1 MLIVQKVLENATKYV
16 QNAKDKKMSKKRLK
30 FLFMA
35 GALFLSVFFR
45 HIVIKYHRDFIPQN

>member
-30 FLFMA
+30 FLVL
-35 GALFLSVFFR
+35 GLSAFCC
-45 HIVIKYHRDFIPQN
+45 

>member
-30 FLFMA
+30 FLIFWD
-35 GALFLSVFFR
+35 
-45 HIVIKYHRDFIPQN
+45 HIQQS

>member
-30 FLFMA
+30 FLN
-35 GALFLSVFFR
+35 S
-45 HIVIKYHRDFIPQN
+45 KEKKFIC

>member
-30 FLFMA
+30 FLYHSF
-35 GALFLSVFFR
+35 FLE
-45 HIVIKYHRDFIPQN
+45 NN

>member
-30 FLFMA
+30 FLKMENKVKN
-35 GALFLSVFFR
+35 G
-45 HIVIKYHRDFIPQN
+45 